1 MVLSDF
7 DIKKFLSSGDINI
20 DPLDQSMIKGGSY
33 TFTLNNVL
41 FVPKKQD
48 LIDTKDTKVEL
59 DKIKIGEAGFVIN
72 PGDFLLGQTKEKL
85 SISQRLACILD
96 ARTSLARIGLNA
108 LQGSTFV
115 EPGQAESHETLEISN
130 IGKSPI
136 KIYPG
141 MKIVKGI
148 FLLLNTEAEQNYSE
162 TGTYKKQASAD
173 VISH

>member
-1 MVLSDF
+1 MILSDS
-7 DIKKFLSSGDINI
+7 DIKKFLSSGDIKI
-20 DPLDQSMIKGGSY
+20 DPLDQTMIKGGSY

-41 FVPKKQD
+41 FIPKKQKV
-48 LIDTKDTKVEL
+48 IDTKDTKVEL
-59 DKIKIGEAGFVIN
+59 DKIEIGETGFIIN

-96 ARTSLARIGLNA
+96 ARTTLARIGLNA

-115 EPGQAESHETLEISN
+115 EPGQAESHETLEITN

-148 FLLLNTEAEQNYSE
+148 FLLLNTQAEQNYSE
-162 TGTYKKQASAD
+162 TGTYKKQLNAD